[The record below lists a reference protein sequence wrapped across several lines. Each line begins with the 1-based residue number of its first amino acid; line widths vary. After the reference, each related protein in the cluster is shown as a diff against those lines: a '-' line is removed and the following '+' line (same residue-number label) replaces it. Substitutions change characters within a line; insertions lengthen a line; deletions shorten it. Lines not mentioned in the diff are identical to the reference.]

1 MVIKF
6 KDVNYKLL
14 FENINVEIKEEH
26 ITSIVG
32 KNGSGKTSFLR
43 LIYGLGND
51 FLGKI
56 VIGRKNIT
64 SKTKRKE
71 LDKLREN
78 IFYLSQVYQEQ
89 LFNINIFEDIKY
101 GINKIN
107 NQVLN
112 DLLTGF
118 NLNEEI
124 LNKTYA
130 ELSDGEIKKILII
143 SMIISKKKILLLD
156 DPTSGLDQKS
166 ISTLIK
172 LLKRE
177 KRKGKTIILTS
188 QDVDFLINIS
198 DSIYI
203 IDGGK
208 ILVKENKYEFFSNY
222 ELLDKCNL
230 EMPNVVNFREYVLK
244 TKNVKLVYRDNIND
258 LIKDIYRNVK

>member
-107 NQVLN
+107 NQVLH

-130 ELSDGEIKKILII
+130 ELSDGEIKKIFII
-143 SMIISKKKILLLD
+143 SMI
-156 DPTSGLDQKS
+156 
-166 ISTLIK
+166 
-172 LLKRE
+172 
-177 KRKGKTIILTS
+177 
-188 QDVDFLINIS
+188 
-198 DSIYI
+198 
-203 IDGGK
+203 
-208 ILVKENKYEFFSNY
+208 FS
-222 ELLDKCNL
+222 
-230 EMPNVVNFREYVLK
+230 
-244 TKNVKLVYRDNIND
+244 
-258 LIKDIYRNVK
+258 